1 MNKVICRFTLGLI
14 IACISNE
21 SPFVS
26 AQDEAPKRPDNRKDG
41 YRQFFKQPQNIF
53 DHWEAITFE
62 IEVGKYDFAARYL
75 HDLTEKKYSDAE
87 LASLVDK
94 VTLNAIFKLRLISVW
109 SKDKIL
115 NDQARKEADDLIQM
129 AGAAS
134 LKKLQDPERIAKLIQ
149 QLQGNPEERSFA
161 FKELYRSGAYSV
173 PFLIADLAKQT
184 IIEKA
189 YILDALKRLGSEVE
203 APMIAAL
210 EGMPVSAQVDLID
223 VLVARGAI
231 QAVPELWFVS
241 SDPRRPEG
249 LKKKAKLAIS
259 KLANLEFGALPEAK
273 KELFL
278 IAENYYKGKVHFP
291 DPARVQIW
299 RWEREGMIV
308 VSGWPELPTVDVKQA
323 NAYYAA
329 RYSSMALILDPTDKN
344 TQVFQLLNSLSGHLE
359 KTDIRIPLF
368 RSNPD
373 LHILLNT
380 VDADLLLAVLDRA
393 LREKQTGVVL
403 AITRALGDMAELKAA
418 MPKGNRVSPLTQAL
432 NYGDRRVEMAAA
444 LALLNI
450 PNSQISK
457 ASVEVVEVLAR
468 ALRADPMVMNKP
480 RVLVAVGN
488 EDWRHKVVGVM
499 RDAGA
504 DPILVTNGFETI
516 RRLEKAADID
526 AVFIESTL
534 PDPGIHYL
542 LASIKA
548 ESYAAQVPIFIAAVP
563 EGNLAKDLVD
573 RYRKASGRLRQI
585 DEIVGSYKKD
595 REAIDIK
602 QRDTTNKINERFEDE
617 LKNVRKKGKELDIEI
632 TERNQA
638 ESIAS
643 VTELYVGELKD
654 LNFKYKGI
662 QKTLID
668 EIDLK
673 KILVAVGNEYEV
685 EVGKRVEALK
695 KHFRKQDNIRIV
707 STGHFSDSKA
717 IQRDIK
723 LVFAEIGAPA
733 LSEEERKNY
742 AEAAVFWLSKISKG
756 ELPGYDA
763 RPATA
768 ALLSALTPGR
778 LSDNGMIYLVEALGN
793 LSLGRVQPE
802 LAAIVMDGKRMAP
815 VRIAAVQALIKH
827 IQRNGTLMSLEE
839 VTLLERS
846 CLQPA
851 GEPELVLIFSSLVG
865 ALKPGPV
872 TTGKRLLAFP
882 GPIPGFA
889 PPMPKPKDNEKPK
902 PPAKVEEK
910 NNDQ

>member
-1 MNKVICRFTLGLI
+1 LI

>member
-1 MNKVICRFTLGLI
+1 MVIGLRRFALGMMV
-14 IACISNE
+14 ACISME
-21 SPFVS
+21 GLFVS
-26 AQDEAPKRPDNRKDG
+26 AQDEAPKPPDNRRDG

-53 DHWEAITFE
+53 DYWEAITFE

-75 HDLTEKKYSDAE
+75 HDLTEKKYADAE
-87 LASLVDK
+87 LSSLVDK
-94 VTLNAIFKLRLISVW
+94 VTLNAIFKLRLVPVW

-115 NDQARKEADDLIQM
+115 NDQAKKEADDLIQM

-149 QLQGNPEERSFA
+149 QLQGNPEERAFA

-184 IIEKA
+184 IIEKT

-241 SDPRRPEG
+241 SDPRRSEG
-249 LKKKAKLAIS
+249 LKNKAKLAIS
-259 KLANLEFGALPEAK
+259 KLTNLELGALPEAR
-273 KELFL
+273 KELL
-278 IAENYYKGKVHFP
+278 LLAENYYKGKVHFP

-299 RWEREGMIV
+299 RWDGMMV
-308 VSGWPELPTVDVKQA
+308 ASGWPELPTVDVKKA
-323 NAYYAA
+323 NSYYAA
-329 RYSSMALILDPTDKN
+329 RYSSMALILNPTDKD
-344 TQVFQLLNSLSGHLE
+344 TQILQLLNTLHGHLE
-359 KTDIRIPLF
+359 KTDVRLPLI

-403 AITRALGDMAELKAA
+403 AVTRALGDMAELRAA
-418 MPKGNRVSPLTQAL
+418 MPKGNRVAPLTQAL

-457 ASVEVVEVLAR
+457 ASAEVVEVLAR
-468 ALRADPMVMNKP
+468 ALRAEPMVMNKP

-504 DPILVTNGFETI
+504 DPILTANGMETI

-548 ESYAAQVPIFIAAVP
+548 ESYAARVPIFLAAVP
-563 EGNLAKDLVD
+563 EGGLAKDLVD
-573 RYRKASGRLRQI
+573 RYRKASGRLKQI
-585 DEIVGSYKKD
+585 DEIVAAYKKD
-595 REAIDIK
+595 LEAIEIN
-602 QRDTTNKINERFEDE
+602 QRDTVKKINERFERE
-617 LKNVRKKGKELDIEI
+617 LKEVRKKRNESDVEATEKQLAETLSVINDGHLQEI
-632 TERNQA
+632 
-638 ESIAS
+638 
-643 VTELYVGELKD
+643 KD

-668 EIDLK
+668 EKDLR
-673 KILVAVGNEYEV
+673 KILVAVGDEYEV

-695 KHFRKQDNIRIV
+695 KHFKKQDNIRVV

-717 IQRDIK
+717 IQRDIQ

-733 LSEEERKNY
+733 LTEEERKNY
-742 AEAAVFWLSKISKG
+742 AEAAVYWLAKIAKG

-763 RPATA
+763 RPATV

-778 LSDNGMIYLVEALGN
+778 LSDQGMIYLAEALGN
-793 LSLGRVQPE
+793 LALGRVQPE
-802 LAAIVMDGKRMAP
+802 LAAIVMDGKRIPP

-846 CLQPA
+846 CMQPA
-851 GEPELVLIFSSLVG
+851 GEPELVFFFSSLVG

-872 TTGKRLLAFP
+872 TTGKRLLDFP
-882 GPIPGFA
+882 GPVPGFA
-889 PPMPKPKDNEKPK
+889 PPMPKPKGEEKPK